1 MFSDCLQSFT
11 ELEELEESEL
21 YMCSTCKKKQRSTKK
36 FWIRRL
42 PNVITFKPLTLYF
55 VILILFW
62 IFFLNC
68 WFNFWREDFLYTL
81 YKISK
86 STVSH
91 GIDTIYKWKNCP
103 LQSWKLY
110 IENRTYFYWK
120 KCMWS
125 LFNKYLLQVLCLH
138 IKRFRWQSFF
148 RVKLETFVEFPLEG
162 LNMHK
167 YILDN
172 LVRTIVFCRQSTIWK
187 RRNI

>member
-1 MFSDCLQSFT
+1 MFTDCLQSFT

-42 PNVITFKPLTLYF
+42 PNVITFIKPLNLYF
-55 VILILFW
+55 VILILLGF
-62 IFFLNC
+62 FFLNC
-68 WFNFWREDFLYTL
+68 LFDFWCENFFYIHLKK
-81 YKISK
+81 KIST
-86 STVSH
+86 STVLSC
-91 GIDTIYKWKNCP
+91 GMDTK
-103 LQSWKLY
+103 QY
-110 IENRTYFYWK
+110 IKNRTCFYWK
-120 KCMWS
+120 KYVWHF
-125 LFNKYLLQVLCLH
+125 FNKYLLQVLCLH

-172 LVRTIVFCRQSTIWK
+172 LVRKIVFCRQYTISK
-187 RRNI
+187 TRNI